1 MISSLVDLVKYFHHR
16 GHRGAQGLLAPIL
29 TIHHALDSV
38 PEMEDVEVDQQ
49 AHTHSAEAQVRQ
61 ELSLMNWMDCLGGFY
76 LHHYPVLHD
85 QVDAVAYFDF
95 LALVHHGQ
103 SHLRRDV
110 KTSASEFVC
119 EAGLVS
125 TFEKAGAE
133 KRVDSYRGADDT
145 AGDFIDAKWTRP
157 RCGAHIHCISHSP
170 VFLCDLRGESVFEFQ
185 IGNCLTTGE
194 HRESTTLSTTTPP
207 VDLRGSASPIR
218 AAILSSSHRAASE
231 P

>member
-1 MISSLVDLVKYFHHR
+1 MISSLVDLVKYFKHR
-16 GHRGAQGLLAPIL
+16 GHRVAQVLLAPIL

-38 PEMEDVEVDQQ
+38 PEMEDIEVDQQ
-49 AHTHSAEAQVRQ
+49 PYWQSAETKVRQ
-61 ELSLMNWMDCLGGFY
+61 QLSLMNGMDCLGRFF
-76 LHHYPVLHD
+76 HHYPVLHD

-133 KRVDSYRGADDT
+133 KRVDFYRGADDT

-157 RCGAHIHCISHSP
+157 RCGAHIHCISHFP
-170 VFLCDLRGESVFEFQ
+170 CVPLG
-185 IGNCLTTGE
+185 
-194 HRESTTLSTTTPP
+194 PP
-207 VDLRGSASPIR
+207 W
-218 AAILSSSHRAASE
+218 
-231 P
+231 